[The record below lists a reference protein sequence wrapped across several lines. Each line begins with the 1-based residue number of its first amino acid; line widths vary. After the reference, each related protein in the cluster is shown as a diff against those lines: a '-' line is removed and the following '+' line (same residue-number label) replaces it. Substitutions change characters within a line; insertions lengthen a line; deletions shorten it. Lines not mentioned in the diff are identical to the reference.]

1 MNLRDVILYE
11 CIFYIQIYSLPALL
25 AYKATEGLN
34 EVFSKGVITDRQD
47 EEISKTYY

>member
-25 AYKATEGLN
+25 AYKATKGLN
-34 EVFSKGVITDRQD
+34 EFFFEASDN
-47 EEISKTYY
+47 